1 MSVPSIRQLFFET
14 GQSLQ
19 IQANP
24 LARGGEGTI
33 HSISGSEEYLVKIY
47 STEPDESRIAKLRAM
62 IATESSALI
71 EASAWPLGLIYSDA
85 QRINP
90 PIGFTM
96 PAVVDHRELHQ
107 LFSPVERKSHFPGA
121 NWRMLALTA
130 SNLARVVHAVHQAGA
145 VIGDLNQN
153 NVLVSSRAT
162 VRLIDCDSFQF
173 RRSDGNYWTTDVGKE
188 EYLPPELQSANL
200 RDLVR
205 SPNDDNFAL
214 AILIFQLM
222 FMGRHPFSGR
232 HNRATDFPIGNAII
246 EGAYFYGRSAA
257 QRGFSPPP
265 FVITP
270 AVLPTDISH
279 AFESAFLSP
288 SRPSALEWS
297 NLLLSFAN
305 SMATCTESPR
315 HMFYAQAGQCPWCLL
330 KSSIRV
336 DYFPEPIAQNLSQTA
351 TLDLLKIE
359 VPLEDLCES
368 ITSVA
373 PFQYKYKRPILPKKQ
388 FRPVNLPPDG
398 MDRPLPLNLDAEPL
412 EPAGGIDHPM
422 VVLIQAFLV
431 PIVLIAMGS
440 LMFKP
445 VLSVILM
452 SISFG
457 LFALCKGFQAFLLHQ
472 SHTSWLV
479 ECDQIRSKNHD
490 LQSDWQALNQLW
502 LTEHE
507 SRLQL
512 RDNLLARLV
521 DRELQWTNWLDHIRN
536 SDSELRLEAK
546 KLQNLIT
553 QKLQSYEKELNDHTR
568 ARQIQAVEHWME
580 GHLIRDANIAQI
592 GRSRVAMLAS
602 FGIETA
608 ADVVRLFQ
616 SQSYAIPGFGQRLM
630 NNLWYWAAD
639 IQTQYKPDASVA
651 LPMELGLKIKSKY
664 EQEIQTMA
672 HRLQMIGED
681 LAGFMPLVESKK
693 PKVMGVLTQLTLEY
707 LQAEADVKV
716 MSLD

>member
-1 MSVPSIRQLFFET
+1 
-14 GQSLQ
+14 
-19 IQANP
+19 
-24 LARGGEGTI
+24 
-33 HSISGSEEYLVKIY
+33 
-47 STEPDESRIAKLRAM
+47 
-62 IATESSALI
+62 
-71 EASAWPLGLIYSDA
+71 
-85 QRINP
+85 
-90 PIGFTM
+90 
-96 PAVVDHRELHQ
+96 
-107 LFSPVERKSHFPGA
+107 
-121 NWRMLALTA
+121 
-130 SNLARVVHAVHQAGA
+130 
-145 VIGDLNQN
+145 
-153 NVLVSSRAT
+153 
-162 VRLIDCDSFQF
+162 
-173 RRSDGNYWTTDVGKE
+173 
-188 EYLPPELQSANL
+188 
-200 RDLVR
+200 
-205 SPNDDNFAL
+205 
-214 AILIFQLM
+214 
-222 FMGRHPFSGR
+222 
-232 HNRATDFPIGNAII
+232 
-246 EGAYFYGRSAA
+246 
-257 QRGFSPPP
+257 
-265 FVITP
+265 
-270 AVLPTDISH
+270 
-279 AFESAFLSP
+279 
-288 SRPSALEWS
+288 
-297 NLLLSFAN
+297 
-305 SMATCTESPR
+305 
-315 HMFYAQAGQCPWCLL
+315 
-330 KSSIRV
+330 
-336 DYFPEPIAQNLSQTA
+336 
-351 TLDLLKIE
+351 
-359 VPLEDLCES
+359 
-368 ITSVA
+368 
-373 PFQYKYKRPILPKKQ
+373 
-388 FRPVNLPPDG
+388 
-398 MDRPLPLNLDAEPL
+398 
-412 EPAGGIDHPM
+412 
-422 VVLIQAFLV
+422 
-431 PIVLIAMGS
+431 
-440 LMFKP
+440 MFKP

-457 LFALCKGFQAFLLHQ
+457 LFALCKGFQAFLMHQ

-568 ARQIQAVEHWME
+568 ARQIQAVEQWME